1 VGQRTRG
8 SRHRNAQRQRQRVGA
23 HDIVLH
29 VRQLHGRWVLP
40 RQHGQLSGLLHQRV
54 VHQSDREA
62 ARHGDQSTKLVKK
75 KLTETL
81 LKLAATGLA
90 TATGSVVF
98 SSNKG
103 SLCTATISHGS
114 AKCSTS
120 KRFAKGSLT
129 VTAKYAGNMFDQAA
143 SATSRVSVK

>member
-1 VGQRTRG
+1 
-8 SRHRNAQRQRQRVGA
+8 
-23 HDIVLH
+23 
-29 VRQLHGRWVLP
+29 
-40 RQHGQLSGLLHQRV
+40 
-54 VHQSDREA
+54 
-62 ARHGDQSTKLVKK
+62 LVKK